1 MAAVVLDAGLAA
13 LLASD
18 VVRGPRGERLQL
30 HRDLPPVARIG
41 RSSPV
46 TLRLHN
52 PTDRPLRVAIRDASP
67 PSLGR
72 DPARHL
78 ATLGPGAW
86 RRLEA
91 SIHPSRRGHA
101 TVGPITVRTE
111 GPLGLGGRQ
120 RTVPLVGRVRVYPAL
135 PGREEVE
142 LRLDRAR
149 LLQSGQR
156 SSAIRGGGTDFESL
170 REYHPDDEFRRINW
184 RATARAA
191 KTISNVYREERN
203 QQVILLLDASR
214 MMAATVQ
221 GVSRFEHA
229 LDASVAVAELAARI
243 GDLVGMVAFGT
254 EVMAML
260 GPRGGRAHPKRI
272 LDALFDLEPT
282 LEAPNYGRAFAALL
296 SRHRRRALLVLL
308 TELTEESAM
317 EALFEAIPSLRARHL
332 VVVGSVMDPEL
343 VRLAESHARSSEA
356 VYLKAAAAGSLL
368 ARERA
373 GGRLQKMGVAVLDRP
388 PGKLAGALADHYLR
402 IKAYGRL

>member
-1 MAAVVLDAGLAA
+1 MDG
-13 LLASD
+13 
-18 VVRGPRGERLQL
+18 
-30 HRDLPPVARIG
+30 
-41 RSSPV
+41 
-46 TLRLHN
+46 
-52 PTDRPLRVAIRDASP
+52 
-67 PSLGR
+67 
-72 DPARHL
+72 
-78 ATLGPGAW
+78 
-86 RRLEA
+86 
-91 SIHPSRRGHA
+91 SIHPSHRGHA
-101 TVGPITVRTE
+101 TVGPVTVRTE

-120 RTVPLVGRVRVYPAL
+120 RTLPLEGRLKVYPAL

-142 LRLDRAR
+142 LRLERAR

-229 LDASVAVAELAARI
+229 LDASVAVAELAARV
-243 GDLVGMVAFGT
+243 GDLVGMVAFGSD
-254 EVMAML
+254 VVAML

-272 LDALFDLEPT
+272 LDALFDLEPR
-282 LEAPNYGRAFAALL
+282 LEAPNYGQAFAALL

-332 VVVGSVMDPEL
+332 VVLGSVLDPEQG
-343 VRLAESHARSSEA
+343 RLAESSARSSED

-368 ARERA
+368 AREHA
-373 GGRLQKMGVAVLDRP
+373 AGRLQKMGVAVVDRP